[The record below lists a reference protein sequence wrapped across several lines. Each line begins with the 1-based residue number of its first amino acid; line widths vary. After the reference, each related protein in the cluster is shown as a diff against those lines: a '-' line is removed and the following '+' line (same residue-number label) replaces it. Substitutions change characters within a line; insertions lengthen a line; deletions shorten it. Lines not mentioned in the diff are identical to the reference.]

1 MRFNWINPPSH
12 FRLFAE
18 PSAVAVAN
26 GNVSYADQGH
36 SEVKVAVQ

>member
-18 PSAVAVAN
+18 TAVAVAN
-26 GNVSYADQGH
+26 GNVSYADQGD
-36 SEVKVAVQ
+36 SEVKVVVQ